1 VEEHGT
7 PEDMID
13 LAAIYGRV
21 GKYRKEAQ
29 VYEAIQNTG
38 RTSPELVESMEKNSQ
53 QLSPQN
59 ALDLSYAGKKGRNGF
74 IDVET
79 RKIGSTF
86 LFTPNLDTDIQL
98 SYANNRYQSALSS
111 AVIDG
116 NSLFG
121 TAIYEFRKDYEIVV
135 GGGFEKLDNTSKTKF
150 LQRITL
156 KGQLDDIFHAH
167 ITWGKE
173 LIDDTVAALKEGITQ
188 QEIETGLYCE
198 TPLGLTFGGD
208 FRHRSYNDNNTQN
221 RFHGYTSYGI
231 FGETVQLSLRYDYQ
245 FLDNTETN
253 PSDLSIVEKQPQEIV
268 LYWSPDSFS
277 ENLFTLHFQHDFLG
291 YQQGAKRKISY
302 YALDNSIGYDDLEYL
317 TYSGKFDIFLEM
329 NPHFL
334 LKGNF
339 TYTKSDVFEEK
350 GLFFSLYYRW

>member
-1 VEEHGT
+1 
-7 PEDMID
+7 
-13 LAAIYGRV
+13 
-21 GKYRKEAQ
+21 
-29 VYEAIQNTG
+29 
-38 RTSPELVESMEKNSQ
+38 MEKNSQ

-74 IDVET
+74 IDLET

-98 SYANNRYQSALSS
+98 SYANKRYQSALSS
-111 AVIDG
+111 AVVDG

-121 TAIYEFRKDYEIVV
+121 TAIYDFKKDYEIVI

-167 ITWGKE
+167 ITWGKG
-173 LIDDTVAALKEGITQ
+173 LVDDTVAALKEGITQ

-253 PSDLSIVEKQPQEIV
+253 PSDLSLAEKQPQEIV

-302 YALDNSIGYDDLEYL
+302 YAVDNSIGYDDLEYL
-317 TYSGKFDIFLEM
+317 TYSGRFDIFLEM

-350 GLFFSLYYRW
+350 GLFLSLYYRW